1 MDERWKQ
8 LLAGYVDNE
17 LNPEERREFEREL
30 EHNPE
35 LKSEV
40 KEFNRLKLVTS
51 QMKYADLPDEV
62 WEAYWQSLY
71 KKIERGT
78 GWVLAS
84 VGAMV
89 LLVFGLFEAFSKLY
103 ANPESPLW
111 LKFGLTVG
119 CIGVIILLVSLVRER
134 FFAYKRERYTE
145 VEK

>member
-17 LNPEERREFEREL
+17 LTQVEQFEFEREL
-30 EHNPE
+30 STNAE
-35 LKSEV
+35 LQREL

-62 WEAYWQSLY
+62 WDAYWQSVY
-71 KKIERGT
+71 RKIERGA

-84 VGAMV
+84 VGAII
-89 LLVFGLFEAFSKLY
+89 LLVFGAFEVFSNLY
-103 ANPESPLW
+103 ADPNAPMW
-111 LKFGLTVG
+111 LKFGLTLG
-119 CIGVIILLVSLVRER
+119 SIGVIILLVSLVRER
-134 FFAYKRERYTE
+134 LFAYKRERYTE

>member
-17 LNPEERREFEREL
+17 LTARERVEFEQELAVNAELQREL
-30 EHNPE
+30 
-35 LKSEV
+35 
-40 KEFNRLKLVTS
+40 KEFNRLKAVTN

-62 WEAYWQSLY
+62 WEAYWQSVY
-71 KKIERGT
+71 RKIERGA

-84 VGAMV
+84 IGAII
-89 LLVFGLFEAFSKLY
+89 LLVFGLFQAFSKLY
-103 ANPESPLW
+103 ADPSSPLW
-111 LKFGLTVG
+111 LKLGLTLG
-119 CIGVIILLVSLVRER
+119 SIGVIILLVSLIRER

>member
-30 EHNPE
+30 EHNSE
-35 LKSEV
+35 LQSEL

-71 KKIERGT
+71 KKIERGA

-84 VGAMV
+84 LGAIV
-89 LLVFGLFEAFSKLY
+89 LLVFGLFEVFSKLY

>member
-17 LNPEERREFEREL
+17 LNPEERQDFEREL
-30 EHNPE
+30 AHNVE
-35 LKSEV
+35 LQEEL
-40 KEFNRLKLVTS
+40 KEFNRLKLVTG
-51 QMKYADLPDEV
+51 QMKYADLPDAV
-62 WEAYWQSLY
+62 WETYWQSLY
-71 KKIERGT
+71 KKIERGA
-78 GWVLAS
+78 GWILAS
-84 VGAMV
+84 MGAIV
-89 LLVFGLFEAFSKLY
+89 LLVFGLFELFSKLY
-103 ANPESPLW
+103 ADPNAPFW

>member
-17 LNPEERREFEREL
+17 LTPAEKVEFEREL
-30 EHNPE
+30 ATNAE
-35 LKSEV
+35 LQQEL
-40 KEFNRLKLVTS
+40 KEFNRLKLVTN

-62 WEAYWQSLY
+62 WEAYWQSVY
-71 KKIERGT
+71 RKVERGA

-84 VGAMV
+84 AGAII
-89 LLVFGLFEAFSKLY
+89 LLVFGAFEVFSKLY
-103 ANPESPLW
+103 ADPTAPLW
-111 LKFGLTVG
+111 LKIGLTVG
-119 CIGVIILLVSLVRER
+119 SIGVIILLVSLVRER

>member
-30 EHNPE
+30 AHNVE
-35 LKSEV
+35 LQNEL

-71 KKIERGT
+71 KKIERGA
-78 GWVLAS
+78 GWILTS
-84 VGAMV
+84 LGAIV
-89 LLVFGLFEAFSKLY
+89 LLVFGLFEVFSKLY
-103 ANPESPLW
+103 ADPNAPFW